1 MTARGDQSP
10 VSAHSSGRPQRRS
23 RSSAG
28 GHVRCSSTGPAPDPR
43 LSLAS
48 ASIDPL
54 AQQVDVTQ
62 VVRVLLDRS
71 DQRLMQ

>member
-1 MTARGDQSP
+1 
-10 VSAHSSGRPQRRS
+10 
-23 RSSAG
+23 
-28 GHVRCSSTGPAPDPR
+28 